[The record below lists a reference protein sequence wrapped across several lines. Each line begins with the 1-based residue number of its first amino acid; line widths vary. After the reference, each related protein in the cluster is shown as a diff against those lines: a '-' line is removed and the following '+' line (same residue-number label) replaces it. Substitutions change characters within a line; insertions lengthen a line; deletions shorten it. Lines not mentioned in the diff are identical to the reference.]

1 MSARAELL
9 ATLRTQAS
17 RLGERPLLVAGER
30 GVSGTEFLALLAEK
44 VHRYQGAGIGAG
56 AVAGIQAWPPAEFL
70 SDLFAVIGTGAVAVP
85 LPRRL
90 TAWGLERAEALL
102 PFTHLLVAPGTGFGL
117 GPVVAHAGGRVLS
130 LNTARS
136 GEGPRQAAT
145 AQLTSGTTGRP
156 RAALRTAAAL
166 LAEAAAYRDTLEL
179 DDGQVLG
186 CAVPLHHAYGFGL
199 CALAAPLAGVCVHHL
214 SAERPRV
221 LLRELAGRGIT
232 LFPGVPPML
241 RVLAGAATTMVGT
254 DFLTAG
260 MPLDART
267 ADLVTGRLGAR
278 LGQVYGTTE
287 TGPICVRPPGAN
299 PANGAVGP
307 PLPGVEVLLA
317 EPPVAVLTAGGL
329 TGAGLV
335 TVRSPGLMSGYAHDT
350 TPLTGHF
357 TTGDLARWSGG
368 ELVLAGRVSTCL
380 NVAGIKVS
388 PEEIEAVLL
397 AYPAVSSCLVSGM
410 DDPLLGQRITAL
422 VTPATV
428 DLASLAAFCR
438 ERLEPALL
446 PHRLTAVDSLATTET
461 GKVLRDQPV

>member
-9 ATLRTQAS
+9 DTLRAQAA
-17 RLGERPLLVAGER
+17 RLGERPLVVTGEHSL
-30 GVSGTEFLALLAEK
+30 SGTEFLALLAEK
-44 VHRYQGAGIGAG
+44 ARRYQGAGIGGG
-56 AVAGIQAWPPAEFL
+56 AVVGIQAWPPAEFL
-70 SDLFAVIGTGAVAVP
+70 SDLFAAIGTGAVAVP

-102 PFTHLLVAPGTGFGL
+102 PLTHLVVAPGTGFGL
-117 GPVVAHAGGRVLS
+117 GPVIAQAGARVLS

-136 GEGPRQAAT
+136 GEGPPQAAT
-145 AQLTSGTTGRP
+145 AQITSGTTGRP
-156 RAALRTAAAL
+156 RAALRSAEAL

-179 DDGQVLG
+179 GEGQVLG
-186 CAVPLHHAYGFGL
+186 CSVPLHHAYGFGL

-221 LLRELAGRGIT
+221 LLRELAARGIT

-241 RVLAGAATTMVGT
+241 RVLASAATTVAGT

-287 TGPICVRPPGAN
+287 TGPICVRPPGPRA
-299 PANGAVGP
+299 ADGSVGP

-317 EPPVAVLTAGGL
+317 KPPVDALTAGGL

-335 TVRSPGLMSGYAHDT
+335 TVRSPSLMSGYANDT

-357 TTGDLARWSGG
+357 ATGDLARWSGG

-397 AYPAVSSCLVSGM
+397 AFPAVSACLVSGM

-428 DLASLAAFCR
+428 DLAALAAFCR

-446 PHRLTAVDSLATTET
+446 PHRITAVASLVTTET